1 MKIIMEGVFE
11 IILIV
16 VGLVMLIKEPTANQN
31 YYIYWAAI
39 YLGVVLRG
47 LLSELIELIE
57 VTKGKNK

>member
-11 IILIV
+11 VILIV

-47 LLSELIELIE
+47 LLSELIE
-57 VTKGKNK
+57 VTKDKNERN

>member
-11 IILIV
+11 VILIV

-47 LLSELIELIE
+47 LLSELIEA
-57 VTKGKNK
+57 TKDKNERN

>member
-11 IILIV
+11 VILIV

-47 LLSELIELIE
+47 LLSELIE
-57 VTKGKNK
+57 VTKGKNKNG